1 MKVQRGLFLAVGIVF
16 VAAGGLTV
24 RSVCQSREPHRPGTQ
39 MPGPASEKPITEE
52 KSIAEEEP
60 VAEDPTAA
68 TVDALAEV
76 SLLEWQNDA
85 NLLKAR
91 VPKLYKRLS
100 VKPIPTIEE
109 SLWLYRAQCLLALGR
124 NKEARK
130 IVQGRLEKG
139 TDKPDFLLL
148 ELRFVGGDR
157 QTLED
162 RITIWNELGRI
173 VPLSLW
179 GNGRDA
185 RMRPAFAKPNPPV
198 PSVPDTY
205 DIQGILAE
213 IARSY
218 EEQDLIKDALNVYL
232 EALYGGPLSG
242 YEERRG
248 GLWLKVAE
256 IERTR
261 GNKKLAVGAYLRAVR
276 TWYELADTV
285 KEGIKQTLAE
295 TEPPKTTDGKPIL
308 TKDTA
313 IEIAALYLK
322 LNLHPLALAVLKE
335 CEGDTGAELTAETQ
349 MTRTEWE
356 QILGRITQVRGADC
370 YVLGHKV
377 SEVQDWSSIQILRP
391 TDTFWKQ

>member
-1 MKVQRGLFLAVGIVF
+1 MKPNSARIRRIVASIAVGIICIT
-16 VAAGGLTV
+16 AGVLIV
-24 RSVCQSREPHRPGTQ
+24 RSLWQSREPSEVSREIVRPT
-39 MPGPASEKPITEE
+39 PEESISEEE
-52 KSIAEEEP
+52 SIAE
-60 VAEDPTAA
+60 DSIAA
-68 TVDALAEV
+68 VVDALGEL

-85 NLLKAR
+85 NLLKTR
-91 VPKLYKRLS
+91 MPKLYKRLS
-100 VKPIPTIEE
+100 VEYPPIMEE
-109 SLWLYRAQCLLALGR
+109 SLWLYRAQCLMHLSR
-124 NKEARK
+124 KEEARK
-130 IVQGRLEKG
+130 ITQIQLAKG

-198 PSVPDTY
+198 PSVPETY

-218 EEQDLIKDALNVYL
+218 EEQDLIRDALNVYL
-232 EALYGGPLSG
+232 ETLYGGPLSG
-242 YEERRG
+242 NQEQRG
-248 GLWLKVAE
+248 ELWLKVAE
-256 IERTR
+256 IERR
-261 GNKKLAVGAYLRAVR
+261 QGNKELAVRAYLRAVG
-276 TWYELADTV
+276 TWYKLAENA
-285 KEGIKQTLAE
+285 KEGIEQTLTE
-295 TEPPKTTDGKPIL
+295 TEPPKTTDARPIL
-308 TKDTA
+308 KEDTA
-313 IEIAALYLK
+313 IEIATLYRK

-335 CEGDTGAELTAETQ
+335 CERDTGADLTTEKQA
-349 MTRTEWE
+349 TRAEWE
-356 QILGRITQVRGADC
+356 QILDKITQVRGPDC

-377 SEVQDWSSIQILRP
+377 SEVQDWSSIRILRP